1 MKVSSIPVY
10 IAFISRHN
18 RGFALK
24 ETTLVFLIYL
34 TRKVLFLFVL
44 RKKKGIDITI
54 GKTIGKVFRDL
65 KLSMVSHF
73 NSIPINH
80 IFISLGPLSGLM
92 MCNECAHILVLIY
105 AILIFLHA

>member
-1 MKVSSIPVY
+1 MKVSSISVY

-44 RKKKGIDITI
+44 RKKKGVDM
-54 GKTIGKVFRDL
+54 TIGKVFRDL